1 MLILCEMSLMDYLV
15 EIDKLIFNSNFDE
28 ALTRIQKILDGIELT
43 EKEKLGIK
51 IIKCKALL
59 GFGRYNEGLE
69 LTLEILNQK
78 ELKEYSLLELDI
90 QIIYISFLDVF
101 GRIDEILKQVYKGEQ
116 IIVSLDDKNSD
127 DVILRKGNLQL
138 QKGGVILAKGNKED
152 ALIIFQSSLK
162 YFEKIGNESKIAETY
177 TLLAKTYAE
186 MNKKDLA
193 LTYYTKSLD
202 IQSEIQDLPGKANTL
217 KEIGTFYLFKGMRTE
232 ALEYY
237 QKSYDIYLTIG
248 NCDFIGRLLNNFG
261 IIHNFEGRLREA
273 EDCYIRSL
281 ECQSE
286 IGNKGLMA
294 RTYNNIGVL
303 NIRMGDL
310 EKAEEYIR
318 KSLATFQELGNV
330 QNIMNS
336 FVQLGRI
343 YNLKGQYDEALLNF
357 QLSLNMMDQISSKGF
372 IAILLYHYI
381 ATALLSN
388 NLELAKEKL
397 ELLKQIDLESDEP
410 LVHLRTR
417 FATAL
422 LLMKSDRVRNRA
434 KAEEY
439 LEEVINSD
447 IIEYDYKIDAM
458 LNLCELKITV
468 LRETNNTELL
478 AEVKVLVNDIL
489 ELSRNQHSMLI
500 YAESYWLL
508 SQIAL
513 IELNVRNAREYLT
526 KAQNIAEEWGIK
538 QLAMRIS
545 IDHDKL
551 LERLELWEKLSTT
564 NAQLPEIIE
573 TADIEEFFM
582 KLYRDKG
589 LDIQFPPEE
598 PVMFMLLK
606 STGMPIYSKN
616 FLLKE
621 KLDDSLMSGFLSAI
635 NIFAKEA
642 FSTKG
647 PINRIKHNDYTII
660 INNIESYLLC
670 YIFKGQSFSALQKL
684 SKIDDKI
691 KLNDQLWD
699 ELKLIYDRT
708 ITLSDENEKVLSSII
723 HDVMISSV

>member
-1 MLILCEMSLMDYLV
+1 MLILCEIPLMDYLV
-15 EIDKLIFNSNFDE
+15 EIDKLIFNCNFDE

-43 EKEKLGIK
+43 EKEKLGIN

-69 LTLEILNQK
+69 LTLEIMNQK

-116 IIVSLDDKNSD
+116 IIVSLDNKNSD

-138 QKGGVILAKGNKED
+138 QKGSVILAKGNKED
-152 ALIIFQSSLK
+152 ALTIFQNSLK
-162 YFEKIGNESKIAETY
+162 DFEKIGNESKIAATF

-217 KEIGTFYLFKGMRTE
+217 KEIGTFHLFKGMRTE

-303 NIRMGDL
+303 NLRIGNL

-343 YNLKGQYDEALLNF
+343 HNLKGQYDEALLNF
-357 QLSLNMMDQISSKGF
+357 QLSLNTMDQISSKGF
-372 IAILLYHYI
+372 IAIVLYHYI
-381 ATALLSN
+381 SSALMSN

-397 ELLKQIDLESDEP
+397 EILKQIDLESDEP

-417 FATAL
+417 YTTAL

-439 LEEVINSD
+439 LEEIINSD

-458 LNLCELKITV
+458 LSLC
-468 LRETNNTELL
+468 
-478 AEVKVLVNDIL
+478 
-489 ELSRNQHSMLI
+489 
-500 YAESYWLL
+500 
-508 SQIAL
+508 
-513 IELNVRNAREYLT
+513 
-526 KAQNIAEEWGIK
+526 
-538 QLAMRIS
+538 
-545 IDHDKL
+545 
-551 LERLELWEKLSTT
+551 
-564 NAQLPEIIE
+564 
-573 TADIEEFFM
+573 
-582 KLYRDKG
+582 
-589 LDIQFPPEE
+589 
-598 PVMFMLLK
+598 
-606 STGMPIYSKN
+606 
-616 FLLKE
+616 
-621 KLDDSLMSGFLSAI
+621 
-635 NIFAKEA
+635 
-642 FSTKG
+642 
-647 PINRIKHNDYTII
+647 
-660 INNIESYLLC
+660 
-670 YIFKGQSFSALQKL
+670 
-684 SKIDDKI
+684 
-691 KLNDQLWD
+691 
-699 ELKLIYDRT
+699 
-708 ITLSDENEKVLSSII
+708 
-723 HDVMISSV
+723 

>member
-1 MLILCEMSLMDYLV
+1 MDYLV
-15 EIDKLIFNSNFDE
+15 DINKLMLNGNFKE
-28 ALTRIQKILDGIELT
+28 SLTRIQKILAGIELT
-43 EKEKLGIK
+43 EKEILEIK

-59 GFGRYNEGLE
+59 GFGKYNEGLE
-69 LTLEILNQK
+69 LTLEILKQNK
-78 ELKEYSLLELDI
+78 LKEYPLFELDI

-101 GRIDEILKQVYKGEQ
+101 GRMDEILKQVYIGEQ
-116 IIVSLDDKNSD
+116 IINTFEDKNSD

-138 QKGGVILAKGNKED
+138 QKGMTILNKGNRDD
-152 ALIIFQSSLK
+152 ALIIFQKTLK
-162 YFEKIGNESKIAETY
+162 EFEKIGNERKVAETL
-177 TLLAKTYAE
+177 TFLAKTYTE

-193 LTYYTKSLD
+193 LTYYNKSLD

-217 KEIGTFYLFKGMRTE
+217 KEIGTVYLFKGIRTK

-261 IIHNFEGRLREA
+261 IVHNFEGKLREA
-273 EDCYIRSL
+273 EDCYQKSL
-281 ECQSE
+281 ECQNE
-286 IGNKGLMA
+286 IGNKGLIA

-303 NIRMGDL
+303 NLRMGDL
-310 EKAEEYIR
+310 EKAEANIR

-343 YNLKGQYDEALLNF
+343 HHLKGEFAEALLNF
-357 QLSLNMMDQISSKGF
+357 QLSLNTMDQISNDEF
-372 IAILLYHYI
+372 LAIVLYHYI
-381 ATALLSN
+381 SAALMN
-388 NLELAKEKL
+388 NNIEQAKEKL
-397 ELLKQIDLESDEP
+397 ELLKQTALESDEP

-417 FATAL
+417 YATAL

-439 LEEVINSD
+439 LEEIIASD

-458 LNLCELKITV
+458 LNLCELKITI
-468 LRETNNTELL
+468 LKETNSIELL
-478 AEVKVLVNDIL
+478 AEVKVLANEIF
-489 ELSRNQHSMLI
+489 ELARDQHSMLI
-500 YAESYWLL
+500 YAESCWLL

-538 QLAMRIS
+538 QLAMKIS

-606 STGMPIYSKN
+606 TTGMPIYSKN
-616 FLLKE
+616 FTLKGE
-621 KLDDSLMSGFLSAI
+621 LDDALMSGFLSAI

-642 FSTKG
+642 FSAKG

-660 INNIESYLLC
+660 INNIESYLMC

-684 SKIDDKI
+684 VKIIDKV
-691 KLNDQLWD
+691 KLNDQLWA
-699 ELKLIYDRT
+699 ELIHMYDKT
-708 ITLSDENEKVLSSII
+708 ITLSQVNKDILDSIVTGILISSI
-723 HDVMISSV
+723 